1 MATVADTGFPT
12 LIDVVKRQ
20 RPDGSV
26 EMQMANTLSKK
37 LALLQDMPQVEG
49 NLQTGHRVTSVN
61 ALPPVTWRKINQGV
75 KPGKGQSI
83 QYDESCG
90 MMETW
95 SKVDAEL
102 VRLASNGPAFR
113 ASEDGLASEAMTE
126 EAERSY
132 FYESTVTNPERIHG
146 LTARYA
152 ATSGYQASKYVLK
165 SGTLATSG
173 GCRSIWIVTWDPDR
187 IFGIYPKGTVGG
199 LESKDYGERPVQDA
213 NGNDF
218 SAWVSKMTWRP
229 GLCVKDF
236 RFAARLQ
243 WDPADAAQT
252 DSAKL
257 LYLAVTNA
265 LNTVRETNARTRIYW
280 DRTSREKVMAQL
292 LSNSN
297 DALKAVNENGAIVE
311 RFLGVQARLTEALVG
326 EDPIS

>member
-1 MATVADTGFPT
+1 MSTVADTGFPT

-26 EMQMANTLSKK
+26 EMQMANTLTKK
-37 LALLQDMPQVEG
+37 LALLQDMPQIEG
-49 NLQTGHRVTSVN
+49 NLQTGHRVTAVN
-61 ALPPVTWRKINQGV
+61 ALPPVTWRKLNQGV
-75 KPGKGQSI
+75 KPGKGQTA

-90 MMETW
+90 LMECW

-113 ASEDGLASEAMTE
+113 ASEDGLATEAMTE
-126 EAERSY
+126 EAERSF

-152 ATSGYQASKYVLK
+152 ATTGYQASAYVQK
-165 SGTLATSG
+165 SGTVATAA
-173 GCRSIWIVTWDPDR
+173 GCRSIWVVTWDPDR
-187 IFGIYPKGTVGG
+187 LFGIYPKGTVGG
-199 LESKDYGERPVQDA
+199 LEHKDYGERPVSDA
-213 NGNDF
+213 SGNDF
-218 SAWVSKMTWRP
+218 SAWVSKMNWRP

-236 RFAARLQ
+236 RYAVRLQ
-243 WDPADAAQT
+243 WDPADATQT

-257 LYLAVTNA
+257 LYLALSKA
-265 LNTVRETNARTRIYW
+265 LNTVREVNGRTRIYW
-280 DRTSREKVMAQL
+280 DRISREKVAAQL

-297 DALKAVNENGAIVE
+297 DALKSVNENGPIVE
-311 RFLGVQARLTEALVG
+311 RYMGVQARLTDALIG